1 MTLTYTENVQ
11 RVRRYLTALNDGAFP
26 DPYASLRHTLLFLD
40 RLRPPTAPF
49 QPGEGTVDHDLTR
62 LSIQEF
68 GWAHALREGAAP
80 MTTEI
85 DRLSHKEKAAFL
97 RSVVR
102 SGVPVA
108 PGLLLDQVGIS
119 HTLDS
124 LVRDALTL
132 QLARSGVPDGF
143 ETLIAKSFRIAQHNG
158 EPDAL
163 AALLDIGTALEI
175 PFLDDETIRPAMRTL
190 PNNEERL
197 LTGLIRHLGALH
209 LTAHRATLE
218 EMLMKGADL
227 PLGRYF
233 ALVNAV
239 LRFGGPASERTLT
252 HLAAHL
258 EQRPNHDVPRIFQ
271 DYVTAALQHL
281 RGETVTRPTDGLVIA
296 QFMFQGRIGRAGK
309 GNSGGLGVFLGAL
322 GDAMAQAPGVA
333 HVYTLVL
340 LNATR
345 ATDDPPLMMELGPGH
360 TVLHVPLCC
369 RYEINQY
376 HMMVQE
382 IAIQETLTQLLATY
396 NVHPDVFHVR
406 YSDHGSRVAAR
417 VAHQIDKAAVF
428 TLTTDPHRR
437 LTQAFP
443 EADVSGLDAR
453 ALTVNLHKVYLTDQ
467 LIDLADGL
475 IAMPHSE
482 GTAPLQA
489 YFPQLTLDPAVER
502 KPLRQIAEGIRL
514 LKDLPTQEGQLHDAL
529 AGLCTFDAQ
538 EPGPRLALEFE
549 NRPIMLN
556 VGRLHPIKQQDK
568 LVQAWAESGLWR
580 HYNLVLIG
588 GNLEDPSATER
599 EMQNAI
605 ETTFERYPDARGRF
619 CFLPAMPNA
628 EVRRLEAAIIAEL
641 PAPLPHVYACSS
653 VKEEFGIAVL
663 EAMDAGFLACGP
675 QVGGLSSYI
684 ASGNNGFLV
693 DTSSAERLG
702 TDLREILLSDVHS
715 PTSLKETARRGQRT
729 IRERFDI
736 VSTAARFVNFY
747 QRIDRI

>member
-1 MTLTYTENVQ
+1 MTLTYSENVH
-11 RVRRYLTALNDGAFP
+11 RVRRYLARLNDAGFP
-26 DPYASLRHTLLFLD
+26 DRYASLRHTLLLLD
-40 RLRPPTAPF
+40 SLRPPTAPF
-49 QPGEGTVDHDLTR
+49 RPEHVTVDHDLTR
-62 LSIQEF
+62 LSMQEF

-97 RSVVR
+97 RGVVR
-102 SGVPVA
+102 SGMPIA
-108 PGLLLDQVGIS
+108 PGLLLDQVGRS

-143 ETLIAKSFRIAQHNG
+143 DTLLAKSFRSAQHDG
-158 EPDAL
+158 EPNAL
-163 AALLDIGTALEI
+163 AALLDIGTALKT
-175 PFLDDETIRPAMRTL
+175 PFLDDETIRTALRTL
-190 PNNEERL
+190 PNHEERL
-197 LTGLIRHLGALH
+197 LTCLIRHLGALRIEKQRP
-209 LTAHRATLE
+209 ALE
-218 EMLMKGADL
+218 EMLTTGADL

-233 ALVNAV
+233 ALVNAL
-239 LRFGGPASERTLT
+239 LRLGGAASEQALT
-252 HLAAHL
+252 QLAERL
-258 EQRPNHDVPRIFQ
+258 ERAPDRKVPRVFR
-271 DYVTAALQHL
+271 DYVDAGMKYL
-281 RGETVTRPTDGLVIA
+281 RGESVTRPADGLVIA

-322 GDAMAQAPGVA
+322 GDAMAQTPDVA

-345 ATDDPPLMMELGPGH
+345 AKDDPPLTLELGPGH

-369 RYEINQY
+369 HYQINQY

-382 IAIQETLTQLLATY
+382 VAIQEALTQLLATY
-396 NVHPDVFHVR
+396 HVRPDVFHVR

-417 VAHQIDKAAVF
+417 VAHRLNKSAVF

-475 IAMPHSE
+475 IAMPHGE

-489 YFPQLTLDPAVER
+489 YFPQLTLDPATER

-514 LKDLPTQEGQLHDAL
+514 LDDLPVTEGEASDAL
-529 AGLCTFDAQ
+529 TGLCACEAQ
-538 EPGPRLALEFE
+538 RPGHRLALEFE

-556 VGRLHPIKQQDK
+556 VGRLHQVKQQDV

-588 GNLEDPSATER
+588 GNLDDPSAMER
-599 EMQNAI
+599 EMQAAI
-605 ETTFERYPDARGRF
+605 EDTFARYPDARGRF

-628 EVRRLEAAIIAEL
+628 EVRRLEAAIVAEL

-653 VKEEFGIAVL
+653 AKEEFGIAVL

-675 QVGGLSSYI
+675 KVGGLSSYI

-693 DTSSAERLG
+693 DTGSAERLG
-702 TDLREILLSDVHS
+702 DELREILLSDVHS
-715 PTSLKETARRGQRT
+715 PASLQEVARRGQRT
-729 IRERFDI
+729 VRERFDI
-736 VSTAARFVNFY
+736 ASTAARFVDFY
-747 QRIDRI
+747 QRIERI